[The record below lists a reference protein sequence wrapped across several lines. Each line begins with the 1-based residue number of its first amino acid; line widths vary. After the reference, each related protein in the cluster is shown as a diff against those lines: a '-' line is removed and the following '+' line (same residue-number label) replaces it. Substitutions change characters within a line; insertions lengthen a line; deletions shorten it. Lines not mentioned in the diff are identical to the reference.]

1 MLDDK
6 VFSFNLVFF
15 IEEKINFVF
24 SNDMYNDSIKDVV
37 VDFNFSYVYGF
48 VFIKI
53 EFRVKGGDFIIF
65 YFDVE
70 VFLSRE

>member
-6 VFSFNLVFF
+6 VFSFNLAFF
-15 IEEKINFVF
+15 IEEKINFAF

>member
-6 VFSFNLVFF
+6 VFSFNLAFF

>member
-6 VFSFNLVFF
+6 VFSFNLVFI

-24 SNDMYNDSIKDVV
+24 SNDMYIDSIKDVV